1 MARKRTEF
9 APEVDKQIR
18 ALLVRGGTTDS
29 ILAALSGVLHVSRPT
44 LARRI
49 REIREGQRTG
59 PPTPP
64 PASGGQLP
72 TTPDEIPEGTPLET
86 FDYWIGRA
94 KAMARQAE
102 ADKNIREWTTMTRT
116 VVMLLKE
123 RTRATPPPV
132 PDPNDSPDMKA
143 LAEDVLKRMH
153 NLVDHVTEE

>member
-9 APEVDKQIR
+9 APEVDQQIR

-29 ILAALSGVLHVSRPT
+29 ILAALSGVSTASRAT

-49 REIREGQRTG
+49 REIRQGARPGT
-59 PPTPP
+59 PTPP
-64 PASGGQLP
+64 PESGTQLP

-86 FDYWIGRA
+86 FDYWIDKA
-94 KAMARQAE
+94 KTMARQAE

-143 LAEDVLKRMH
+143 LAEDVLKRVH
-153 NLVDHVTEE
+153 HLVDQVTEE